1 MADAERPQYPF
12 QATPEELE
20 TRLDQFVDA
29 TVATL
34 SSFYMAFP
42 RRSDFLEYEPFKRAY
57 LELARATAGFKTFDR
72 ATIREAVQRDGM
84 IFTVLRSIAG
94 LSPPD
99 LADYTKE
106 VSGVAVSQSFARS
119 QDQQARRGKNP
130 LASRRTRADTR
141 TRLLA
146 MIDAACEAI
155 ERGPQNK
162 GPFVVHRLDKIDT
175 ARGLRSLQTVA
186 AAGVEYSMLLYERM
200 LGRPFATYRDSASSD
215 VAKVMEDPVEEILK
229 NARIPYHKSR
239 QGERFAGLNPGPDFL
254 VPDQHDPK
262 AVIEAKIGQDD
273 GTTRDKVDRVQ
284 SLERSSEGGTKF
296 EVIACI
302 DGRGFRVRRER
313 MRTLIQAT
321 RGRVFTLATLQHL
334 VEKTGLRNF
343 IGTAKRDGDTEDVLD
358 Q

>member
-1 MADAERPQYPF
+1 VPDPVSPQFPF
-12 QATPEELE
+12 QATPEQLK
-20 TRLDQFVDA
+20 THLDAFVDV
-29 TVATL
+29 TVAKL
-34 SSFYMAFP
+34 SSFYMVFP
-42 RRSDFLEYEPFKRAY
+42 RRSDFLEYGPFKQAY
-57 LELARATAGFKTFDR
+57 LALAAATDGFKNFDR
-72 ATIREAVQRDGM
+72 ARVQEAVRTNGM
-84 IFTVLRSIAG
+84 IFTVLRAIAG

-106 VSGVAVSQSFARS
+106 VSGMEVTQHFARS

-130 LASRRTRADTR
+130 LANRRTRANTR

-162 GPFVVHRLDKIDT
+162 GPFVVHRLDKVDT
-175 ARGLRSLQTVA
+175 AQGLSSLQAVA
-186 AAGVEYSMLLYERM
+186 ATGVEYPMLLYERM

-215 VAKVMEDPVEEILK
+215 VAKVMEDPVREILE
-229 NARIPYHKSR
+229 NAGIPHHQSR

-254 VPDQHDPK
+254 VPNQHDPK
-262 AVIEAKIGQDD
+262 VIIEAKIGQDD

-296 EVIACI
+296 EVVACI

-313 MRTLIQAT
+313 MQTLIQAT
-321 RGRVFTLATLQHL
+321 RGKVFTLATLQYL

-343 IGTAKRDGDTEDVLD
+343 VGLVKRDSEAKDSAD
-358 Q
+358 